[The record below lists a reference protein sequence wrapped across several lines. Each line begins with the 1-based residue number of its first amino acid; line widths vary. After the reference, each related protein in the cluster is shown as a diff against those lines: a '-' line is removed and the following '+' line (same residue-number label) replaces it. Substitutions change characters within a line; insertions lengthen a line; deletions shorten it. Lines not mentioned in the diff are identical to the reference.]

1 MAIPVAK
8 IMQFV
13 KKNAKP
19 LAIGGGGALLGS
31 VATNALNGGS
41 NTPHNTTQDGKLTF
55 DYKQYIDSSSN
66 INYNITSGG
75 NTMISTDTASTVN
88 PSTAV
93 SPSQS
98 SGVAGTTAQA
108 FSNMVLPALAVG
120 GALVVAGVALWN
132 K

>member
-1 MAIPVAK
+1 MALPVK
-8 IMQFV
+8 QVLQFIQ
-13 KKNAKP
+13 KNAKP

-31 VATNALNGGS
+31 AATNALNGGS
-41 NTPHNTTQDGKLTF
+41 NTPQSTTQDGKVTF

-66 INYNITSGG
+66 VNYNITSGG
-75 NTMISTDTASTVN
+75 NTMISTDTASTVK

-98 SGVAGTTAQA
+98 TSSAGQT
-108 FSNMVLPALAVG
+108 SNMLLPALAVG

>member
-1 MAIPVAK
+1 MALPVGK
-8 IMQFV
+8 ILQFV
-13 KKNAKP
+13 QKNAKP
-19 LAIGGGGALLGS
+19 LAIGGGGALLGYAGS
-31 VATNALNGGS
+31 NALNGGS
-41 NTPHNTTQDGKLTF
+41 NTPQNTTQDGKVTF

-66 INYNITSGG
+66 VNYNITSGG
-75 NTMISTDTASTVN
+75 NTMISTDTASTVK

-98 SGVAGTTAQA
+98 ASSALPS
-108 FSNMVLPALAVG
+108 SNMLIPALAVG